1 MKKEFT
7 CIVCPAGC
15 PLTVELDEDGVVVSV
30 TGNTCRRGEI
40 YAKEELTDPRRTL
53 TSTVKLE
60 GRELAMLPVRTD
72 KGIRKDAMA
81 EAMEILKTVTVKL
94 PIKRGDVILEN
105 FTEEGISLIAC
116 KNMD

>member
-15 PLTVELDEDGVVVSV
+15 PLSVELDEDGVVLSV
-30 TGNTCRRGEI
+30 TGNTCRRGEL

-53 TSTVKLE
+53 TSTVKIA

-81 EAMEILKTVTVKL
+81 EAMEILKSVTVQPPL
-94 PIKRGDVILEN
+94 KRGAVILEN
-105 FTEEGISLIAC
+105 FTEEGITLIAC
-116 KNMD
+116 KSIE

>member
-15 PLTVELDEDGVVVSV
+15 PLSVELDEDGVVVSV

-40 YAKEELTDPRRTL
+40 YAKEELTDPHRTL

-60 GRELAMLPVRTD
+60 GRDLMMLPVRTD
-72 KGIRKDAMA
+72 KGIRRDAMT
-81 EAMEILKTVTVKL
+81 EAMEILKTVTVKP
-94 PIKRGDVILEN
+94 PIRRGTPILEN
-105 FTEEGISLIAC
+105 FTEEGVTLIAC
-116 KNMD
+116 KTVE

>member
-15 PLTVELDEDGVVVSV
+15 PLSVELDEDGVVLSV
-30 TGNTCRRGEI
+30 TSNTCRRGEL

-53 TSTVKLE
+53 TSTVKIE
-60 GRELAMLPVRTD
+60 GRELMMLPVRTD
-72 KGIRKDAMA
+72 KGIRRDAMT

-94 PIKRGDVILEN
+94 PVKRGDTVLEN
-105 FTEEGISLIAC
+105 FTEDGITLIAC
-116 KNMD
+116 KTVE